1 MALHNNGAWH
11 FVLVGQLG
19 RAGILIALGS
29 NIKLHTGRS
38 GLSDTGYDTIVNH
51 QFYSTGS

>member
-19 RAGILIALGS
+19 RAGILFALGS

-38 GLSDTGYDTIVNH
+38 GLSDTGYDTIVSH